1 MAMPYAHGGLCPM
14 PHEHLMLLRKA
25 IVKTLYRLWIGC
37 DRLIKQKQPRIDVE
51 KPSQSLSLLLGD
63 F

>member
-1 MAMPYAHGGLCPM
+1 MAFKSVVDICTVRFLFAFATVSL
-14 PHEHLMLLRKA
+14 
-25 IVKTLYRLWIGC
+25 VKTLYRLWSGC